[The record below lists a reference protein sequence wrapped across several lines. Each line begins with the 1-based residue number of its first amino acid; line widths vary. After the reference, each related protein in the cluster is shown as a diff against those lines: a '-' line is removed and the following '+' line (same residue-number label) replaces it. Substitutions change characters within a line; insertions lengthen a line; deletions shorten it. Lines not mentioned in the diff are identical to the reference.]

1 MEMEMCSKVLAYREA
16 IEGMSQEFLANAVGV
31 SQKTI
36 SNIEN
41 SSHIPNVLVAM
52 RLAKTLGADIYEL
65 FIDVAWVKEK

>member
-1 MEMEMCSKVLAYREA
+1 MEMCSKVLAYREA